1 MEIPEL
7 LEELLPCIVKKKELK
22 GVQNEVTSKML
33 EEIQKGNKVC
43 LMKKALYGLKQAG
56 RQWHK
61 RLSEEL
67 REIGLK
73 SLSTDMWVYIGKWG
87 VKMMI
92 VAIYVDDMLIISSD
106 LGWVSEVKRKL
117 STQFELKDLGPVKYC
132 LGMEFHQK
140 DGFMKISQ
148 SGYVEDVL
156 KRFGMENSKP
166 VSTPM
171 DPGSCFIET
180 DETST
185 REIEEY
191 PFRELIGSLMYLAVG
206 TRPDIAFSV
215 NFLSQFNNCNRKQHW
230 FAAKRILRYLRGTT
244 KLGIT
249 YKKSSSKLEG
259 FVDADWAACTHDRRS
274 YTGFVFTLA
283 NGAVTWEVK
292 KQRTVALSTTEAEY
306 MGLTEAAKEAMYLHR
321 FLKQVEVGNQ
331 EVIQIYNDNQG
342 AQKMAKNPVFHSR
355 TKHID
360 IRHHFIREMLER
372 GSISLCYQQSA
383 EMIADVLAK
392 SLSGPKHRKCIANFG
407 MDTFKI
413 KED

>member
-22 GVQNEVTSKML
+22 GVQNEVASKML
-33 EEIQKGNKVC
+33 EEIQKENKVC

-61 RLSEEL
+61 RLSEEFK
-67 REIGLK
+67 EIGLK
-73 SLSTDMWVYIGKWG
+73 SLSTDMCVYIGKRE

-106 LGWVSEVKRKL
+106 LRWVADVKRKL
-117 STQFELKDLGPVKYC
+117 STQFELKGLGPVKYF
-132 LGMEFHQK
+132 LGIEFHQK

-148 SGYVEDVL
+148 SADVEDVL
-156 KRFGMENSKP
+156 KRFGMGNSKP
-166 VSTPM
+166 VSKPM
-171 DPGSCFIET
+171 NPGPSFIET

-191 PFRELIGSLMYLAVG
+191 PFRDLIGSLMYLAIG

-215 NFLSQFNNCNRKQHW
+215 NFQNQFNNCNRKQHW
-230 FAAKRILRYLRGTT
+230 IAAIRVRRYLRGTT

-306 MGLTEAAKEAMYLHR
+306 MGLTEAAKEAIYLHR
-321 FLKQVEVGNQ
+321 FLKQVEIGNK

-342 AQKMAKNPVFHSR
+342 AQKLAKNPVFHSR
-355 TKHID
+355 TKHIN
-360 IRHHFIREMLER
+360 IRHHFIREVLER
-372 GSISLCYQQSA
+372 DSISLCYQQSA
-383 EMIADVLAK
+383 EMMADVLTKA
-392 SLSGPKHRKCIANFG
+392 LSGLKHRKCIANCG
-407 MDTFKI
+407 MDIFK
-413 KED
+413 